1 MYVKTS
7 TAPAAETRAP
17 IWQYGYGTGAADFHA
32 LPSFT
37 SQGWQGGPKL
47 PDPALGWCLLTAAGG
62 HAGNDVAHGVI
73 RRWTA
78 PQTGKVVITGT
89 LGHASPAGDGVRGRI
104 VSSRQG
110 ELASWQAARLEAETK
125 ISGLSVEAGETLD
138 FVVDCRADN
147 NSDSFTWA
155 PSVRLGDEE
164 FNAQSGFSGPAPKP
178 PPAMSAWE
186 KYVHVLLESNEF
198 IFVD

>member
-1 MYVKTS
+1 
-7 TAPAAETRAP
+7 PL
-17 IWQYGYGTGAADFHA
+17 WQYGYGTGAADFHA
-32 LPSFT
+32 LPT
-37 SQGWQGGPKL
+37 YTAQGWQGGAKL
-47 PDPALGWCLLTAAGG
+47 PDPALGWCLLTATGG

-78 PQTGKVVITGT
+78 PQAGAITISGT
-89 LGHASPAGDGVRGRI
+89 LGHHSPAGDGRI

-110 ELASWQAARLEAETK
+110 ELASWRAARLDAETK
-125 ISGLSVEAGETLD
+125 ISGLVVEAGETLD
-138 FVVDCRADN
+138 FIVDCRADN

-155 PSVRLGDEE
+155 PSIRMGDEE
-164 FNAQSGFSGPAPKP
+164 WSAQSAFGGPAPKAAP
-178 PPAMSAWE
+178 PMTAWE